1 MRVRKP
7 VSGAGISNISR
18 NTKQL
23 QDPPL
28 QQDLRLHAPHP
39 FRTLLAMVV
48 LAHKQQC

>member
-7 VSGAGISNISR
+7 VSGAGIRNINR

-28 QQDLRLHAPHP
+28 QQDLRLHVPHP
-39 FRTLLAMVV
+39 FITLLTMVI